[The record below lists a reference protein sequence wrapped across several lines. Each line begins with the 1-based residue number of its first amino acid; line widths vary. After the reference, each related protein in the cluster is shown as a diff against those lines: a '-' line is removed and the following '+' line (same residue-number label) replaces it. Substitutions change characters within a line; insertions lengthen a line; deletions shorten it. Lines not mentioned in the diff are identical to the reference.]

1 MPRTAG
7 RAQEAGQVST
17 HVAAWI
23 DDEPRDKRGGAAHGG
38 LRWQTA
44 LLASLAAHAAITVL
58 VLATARTHPH
68 MAEPAD
74 PPSIELIFA
83 AEPQSDTPPAEPDR
97 GPELAAEPVPEPTS
111 PAAVASAEPSPPALE
126 PLPAPAAL
134 TEAPPVAEAP
144 AVQEAPSEAL
154 PIPPMP
160 SPRPPAVRA
169 PATRPAATPAQPA
182 PRPLA
187 MLSPSPVAPLALA
200 APIAPAPEAP
210 AIDNAWRNALGQWL
224 AAHKRYP
231 EAARRR
237 SEAGRAQV
245 RFVVAREGRV
255 TSVELLSGTGSSMLD
270 DAVLAM
276 LNGASLP
283 PFPATMPQPEMSVTI
298 QIRYAL
304 TD

>member
-1 MPRTAG
+1 
-7 RAQEAGQVST
+7 VST

-23 DDEPRDKRGGAAHGG
+23 GDGPRDKRGGAAHGG

-44 LLASLAAHAAITVL
+44 LLASLVAHAAFTVV
-58 VLATARTHPH
+58 VLITARTHPH

-74 PPSIELIFA
+74 PPSVELIFA
-83 AEPQSDTPPAEPDR
+83 AAPQPGALPAEPDR
-97 GPELAAEPVPEPTS
+97 VPELVPEFAAEPVPD
-111 PAAVASAEPSPPALE
+111 PAPPPAVAMVEPS
-126 PLPAPAAL
+126 LPAPEPAPAVAVL

-144 AVQEAPSEAL
+144 APQETPSEAL

-160 SPRPPAVRA
+160 PPRPPVARA
-169 PATRPAATPAQPA
+169 PATRPAATPTPVL

-200 APIAPAPEAP
+200 VPIAPAPEAP
-210 AIDNAWRNALGQWL
+210 AIDNAWRNALARWL

-237 SEAGRAQV
+237 GEAGRAQV
-245 RFVVAREGRV
+245 RFVVAREGHV

-276 LNGASLP
+276 LRGASLP